1 MCLAVPV
8 RIVKIDAESATVEM
22 DGIRRPC
29 NVSFIPDAQAGDWV
43 LVHAGFA
50 IQKWS
55 EEDVREYNEMM
66 ADIENNG

>member
-8 RIVKIDAESATVEM
+8 RIVKIDKENATVEM

-29 NVSFIPDAQAGDWV
+29 NVSFIPDARVGDWV

-50 IQKWS
+50 IRKWS
-55 EEDVREYNEMM
+55 EDDVREYNETM
-66 ADIENNG
+66 AETEKG